1 MKRSEVVC
9 AVKRQP
15 DSEVEEAVYAE
26 TIRYGAWFPMMLL
39 VLFGI
44 LITGVVIALLARNRR
59 LVVFP
64 ALLIVAL
71 FLVYMNFRRLSFEV
85 TNSYVRF
92 GFGLLKKEFL
102 RSDINSCEPYEITF
116 QNYLG
121 YGIRFGLDGTIAYN
135 TRNGRGVK
143 MVVEG
148 RKKPYVVSVDDPGRV
163 CELLRQSAL

>member
-1 MKRSEVVC
+1 
-9 AVKRQP
+9 VKRQP

-92 GFGLLKKEFL
+92 GFGLLKKEFP
-102 RSDINSCEPYEITF
+102 RSDITSCEPYKLTF

-148 RKKPYVVSVDDPGRV
+148 RKRPYVVSVNDPGRV
-163 CELLRQSAL
+163 CELLQQRVR